1 MRRRRTLGM
10 QAQMMP
16 TLISM
21 VDHWETS
28 KLSHVGLLVL
38 AKWTRDWRRRI
49 LTMVTLDAG

>member
-1 MRRRRTLGM
+1 M

-21 VDHWETS
+21 SDHRATS

-38 AKWTRDWRRRI
+38 AKWTRDCRRRI
-49 LTMVTLDAG
+49 LTTVTLDFG